1 MITIEEGAELV
12 WKAFDY
18 MLGGEI
24 YVKKIHSMTILVE
37 LKTA

>member
-24 YVKKIHSMTILVE
+24 YVKNIPSMNILVQLE
-37 LKTA
+37 TA